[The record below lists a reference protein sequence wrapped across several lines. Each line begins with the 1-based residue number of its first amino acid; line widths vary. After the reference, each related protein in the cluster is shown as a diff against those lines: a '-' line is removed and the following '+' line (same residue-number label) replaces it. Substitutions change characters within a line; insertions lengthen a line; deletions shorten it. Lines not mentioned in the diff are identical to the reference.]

1 VIGDQPRQVRPEARP
16 LARAAARE
24 RPIGDLV
31 SRLLVIAAGLP
42 VVIGL
47 VWLGHWYLFLL
58 LAVAGMLALHELYRM
73 TRPLRPIAIAGHAG
87 LIGVLVALEVS
98 TTTWALGALLASL
111 GIAFLLKGLSG
122 TSGSAT
128 VSVATTLLG
137 PAWIGFGLG
146 FVLLLRAM
154 PGHGR
159 LAALTLLLAVF
170 ADDTFAY
177 LGGRTLGR
185 HKLAPA
191 LSPGKTLEGFVV
203 GTLACV
209 FVTFV
214 ALYHDRY
221 TYLSIG
227 QAVLLGVVIAAAAPA
242 GDLFESLLKR
252 DMGVKDTGRLLGG
265 HGGVL
270 DRLDAILFASVAAY
284 YTILAYTT

>member
-1 VIGDQPRQVRPEARP
+1 MIDEPQPARQAP
-16 LARAAARE
+16 RAYSRDGRSA
-24 RPIGDLV
+24 GMSNLF
-31 SRLLVIAAGLP
+31 SRLLVGAIGLP
-42 VVIGL
+42 LALGM

-58 LAVAGMLALHELYRM
+58 ALAAGMVALHEFYWM

-87 LIGVLVALEVS
+87 LIGVLFAIQVS
-98 TTTWALGALLASL
+98 TTTWALGALLGSL
-111 GIAFLLKGLSG
+111 GVAFLLKGLSG

-146 FVLLLRAM
+146 FVLLLRDLH
-154 PGHGR
+154 GHGR
-159 LAALTLLLAVF
+159 LAALAVLIAVF

-203 GTLACV
+203 GTVACV

-214 ALYHDRY
+214 AFYHDRH

-227 QAVLLGVVIAAAAPA
+227 QAVLLGVVIAAATPA
-242 GDLFESLLKR
+242 GDLFESMLKR
-252 DMGVKDTGRLLGG
+252 DMGVKDTGELLGG
-265 HGGVL
+265 HGGML
-270 DRLDAILFASVAAY
+270 DRLDSILFASVAAF